1 MLTNSTVNSSLFP
14 LQYTATV
21 PRQAKGFTLIEVMVV
36 VFIIGI
42 ILTFAKISIGPSEYR
57 QLKEEGLRIAT
68 LIELARQEAILDAQE
83 LSLVFKEKEYYFQ
96 VFNGEQWTAIEGDNI
111 LRLRTLPKRMQMD
124 ITIDGE
130 PIEIATLSV
139 NDEIQD
145 DEEPGDDEKKTKKDE
160 DAVRI
165 FLLSSGEMTPFEL
178 FLRFE
183 DEENGFLLTGTAV
196 GEMEF
201 KPLKNTL

>member
-1 MLTNSTVNSSLFP
+1 MVKKL
-14 LQYTATV
+14 
-21 PRQAKGFTLIEVMVV
+21 RGKKGFTLIEVMVV

-42 ILTFAKISIGPSEYR
+42 ILTFAKLSIGPSEYR
-57 QLKEEGLRIAT
+57 QLKEEGQRIAT

-83 LSLVFKEKEYYFQ
+83 LSLVFKEKEYSFQ
-96 VFNGEQWTAIEGDNI
+96 VFNGELWTAIEDDNI

-130 PIEIATLSV
+130 PINIAQLSV
-139 NDEIQD
+139 KEEIQSD
-145 DEEPGDDEKKTKKDE
+145 DEKPDDDEKKKEKDE

-183 DEENGFLLTGTAV
+183 EEEDGFLLTGTTF
-196 GEMEF
+196 GKMEF
-201 KPLKNTL
+201 KPVKNTL